1 MPIDRRDR
9 LAALLIALAMVAG
22 ACAPKRT
29 VPPAAVAIAH
39 GEFVYPAVPPTLQ
52 GKPGADLIEVGWR
65 YLQGDNAISAERTFA
80 FALRRNA
87 GLYPAR
93 TGLGYVA
100 LSRRDFKGALSAFD
114 TALKEGPTYAPA
126 LVGRGQA
133 LLALNRDQ
141 EALAALESALAAD
154 ATLTDVGRRV
164 DLLRFRNLQDLI
176 ESARDAARKGR
187 DADARAAYGRA
198 LAASPDSA
206 FLYREL
212 GQLDRKNGRTDQ
224 ALEQFK
230 RAVALDPSDVV
241 SLVQMGEL
249 LEERSDYA
257 AAESAFRKAA
267 DIEPTPELSARL
279 AATGKK
285 ARESRLPPEYR
296 QALDAPQLTRGE
308 LAAIIGVR
316 LDQLLREAPG
326 RQVVLTDIRGHW
338 ANEWIGAVVRGGVMD
353 PFENH
358 TFQPR
363 TRVRR
368 GDLAAAVSRL
378 LSLIAARDPDLRSR
392 LAERPAI
399 ADLTARHAQYR
410 AVAAAVASGVIPLL
424 PGDRFQVAQPVG
436 GAEALETID
445 RVHALAAR
453 TPPAAAFE

>member
-1 MPIDRRDR
+1 MPIGRRDR
-9 LAALLIALAMVAG
+9 LVAVLMATAIAAA

-29 VPPAAVAIAH
+29 VPPAPVAIAH
-39 GEFVYPAVPPTLQ
+39 GEFVYPAVPPALQ
-52 GKPGADLIEVGWR
+52 GKPGADLIEIGWR
-65 YLQGDNAISAERTFA
+65 YLQGDNAISAERTFG

-100 LSRRDFKGALSAFD
+100 LSRRDYKGALSAFE
-114 TALKEGPTYAPA
+114 TALKDGPAYAPA

-133 LLALNRDQ
+133 LLALNRDH
-141 EALAALESALAAD
+141 EALVALESALAAD
-154 ATLTDVGRRV
+154 ATLTDVRRRV
-164 DLLRFRNLQDLI
+164 DLLRFRDLQDVI

-187 DADARAAYGRA
+187 DADAREAYRRA

-212 GQLDRKNGRTDQ
+212 GQLDRKGGLTDQ

-230 RAVALDPSDVV
+230 RAVDLDPSDTV

-257 AAESAFRKAA
+257 GAESAYRKAA
-267 DIEPTPELSARL
+267 DIDPTPELAARL

-285 ARESRLPPEYR
+285 AREARLPPEYR
-296 QALDAPQLTRGE
+296 QALSAPQLTRGD

-316 LDQLLREAPG
+316 LDELLREAPG

-338 ANEWIGAVVRGGVMD
+338 ANEWMGTVARAGVMD

-378 LSLIAARDPDLRSR
+378 LSLIAVRDPDLRGR
-392 LAERPAI
+392 LAEQPAI
-399 ADLTARHAQYR
+399 ADVTARHAQYR

-424 PGDRFQVAQPVG
+424 AGDRFQVGQPVG
-436 GAEALETID
+436 GAEALEVID

-453 TPPAAAFE
+453 TQPAAAFE